1 MGRLFSYDSPLIQSI
16 NKIVDCAI
24 LSILWLIFSIP
35 VITFGASTSALYYVV
50 NKVIRHNRS
59 HVWKEF
65 WGAFK
70 TNFKQSTIVWL
81 MLLVIVYVLGID
93 CIFLYNMIKAG
104 TVAGWILA
112 PFAVTALFVVMWGIY
127 VFAYIARF
135 TNSLKVILKNSTFFV
150 MRHLLRSV
158 LLAVIF
164 AASVVIFMFLPIV
177 IVILPTLSMFLI
189 TVIVESIFEK
199 YMSDE
204 DLEVEAERNQVYY
217 N

>member
-1 MGRLFSYDSPLIQSI
+1 MGKLFSYDSPLIQSI

-24 LSILWLIFSIP
+24 LSILWVIFSIP
-35 VITFGASTSALYYVV
+35 VITFGASTSALYYTV

-59 HVWKEF
+59 HIWREF

-81 MLLVIVYVLGID
+81 ILLVFAYVLGVD

-104 TVAGWILA
+104 TIAGWILA
-112 PFAVTALFVVMWGIY
+112 PFAVTVLFVVMWAIIA
-127 VFAYIARF
+127 FAYIARF
-135 TNSLKVILKNSTFFV
+135 KANLKMIMKNSAFFV
-150 MRHLLRSV
+150 IRHLLRSV

-177 IVILPTLSMFLI
+177 IVILPTLGMFLM
-189 TVIVESIFEK
+189 TVILESIFEK

-204 DLEVEAERNQVYY
+204 DLEAEAERNQVYY

>member
-1 MGRLFSYDSPLIQSI
+1 MGKLFSYDSPIIQTI

-35 VITFGASTSALYYVV
+35 VITLGASTTALYYTV

-59 HVWKEF
+59 HVWREF

-81 MLLVIVYVLGID
+81 VLLVFTYVLGVD
-93 CIFLYNMIKAG
+93 CIFLYNLIKAG
-104 TVAGWILA
+104 KVISWVLA
-112 PFAVTALFVVMWGIY
+112 PFIVTAILVVMWGIY
-127 VFAYIARF
+127 AFAYIARF
-135 TNSLKVILKNSTFFV
+135 QADLKTIMKNSAFFAI
-150 MRHLLRSV
+150 RHLLRSV
-158 LLAVIF
+158 LLVVVF
-164 AASVVIFMFLPIV
+164 VASVLLFMFLPIV
-177 IVILPTLSMFLI
+177 IVILPTLSMFLM
-189 TVIVESIFEK
+189 TVILESIFEK

-204 DLEVEAERNQVYY
+204 DLVAEAERNQVYY

>member
-1 MGRLFSYDSPLIQSI
+1 MGRLFSYDSPIIQSI

-35 VITFGASTSALYYVV
+35 VITFGASTSALYYTV

-59 HVWKEF
+59 HVWREF
-65 WGAFK
+65 WGSFK
-70 TNFKQSTIVWL
+70 ANFKQSTIVWL
-81 MLLVIVYVLGID
+81 ILLVFTYVLGVD

-104 TVAGWILA
+104 TVASWILA

-127 VFAYIARF
+127 TFAYIARF
-135 TNSLKVILKNSTFFV
+135 QASLKVIMKNSAFFV
-150 MRHLLRSV
+150 IRHLLRSV

-164 AASVVIFMFLPIV
+164 AASVAIFMFLPIV
-177 IVILPTLSMFLI
+177 IVILPTLGMFLM
-189 TVIVESIFEK
+189 TVILESIFER

-204 DLEVEAERNQVYY
+204 DLVAEAERNQVYY

>member
-1 MGRLFSYDSPLIQSI
+1 MGKFFSYDSPFIQSI
-16 NKIVDCAI
+16 NKIVDCTI
-24 LSILWLIFSIP
+24 LSILWVIFSIP
-35 VITFGASTSALYYVV
+35 VITFGASTSALYYTV

-59 HVWKEF
+59 HIWREF

-81 MLLVIVYVLGID
+81 ILLVFTYVLGVD

-104 TVAGWILA
+104 TIGGWTLA
-112 PFAVTALFVVMWGIY
+112 PFAVTILFVVMWAIY
-127 VFAYIARF
+127 TFAYIARF
-135 TNSLKVILKNSTFFV
+135 QADLKTIMKNSAFFV
-150 MRHLLRSV
+150 IRHLLRSI

-164 AASVVIFMFLPIV
+164 VASVVAFMFLPVV
-177 IVILPTLSMFLI
+177 IVILPTVSMFFI
-189 TVIVESIFEK
+189 TVILESIFEK

-204 DLEVEAERNQVYY
+204 DLAAEAERNQVYY